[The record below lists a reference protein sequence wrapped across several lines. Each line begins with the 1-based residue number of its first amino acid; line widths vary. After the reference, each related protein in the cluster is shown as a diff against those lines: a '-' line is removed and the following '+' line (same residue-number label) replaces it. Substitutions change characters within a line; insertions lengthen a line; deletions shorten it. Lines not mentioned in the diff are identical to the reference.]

1 MITRRSLLA
10 ATTTATLTGAF
21 MTEPSQA
28 ATSGAADADLANTI
42 YMELPAGKVTI
53 VLRPDL
59 APLAAER
66 IKTLSAQGFY
76 NGCEF
81 FRVIAGF
88 MAQTGDPTNTGTGGS
103 NLPNLPAE
111 FTDKASFLTGTVG
124 MARTN
129 DPNSA
134 NSQFFIDFA
143 PATFLDNK
151 YTIVGQV
158 TDGMEAVNAI
168 KKGQGQ
174 SGRVTDPTRII
185 KMAPASA

>member
-1 MITRRSLLA
+1 
-10 ATTTATLTGAF
+10 
-21 MTEPSQA
+21 MTEATQA
-28 ATSGAADADLANTI
+28 APSSADTSGANADLANTI

-59 APLAAER
+59 APQAAER

-76 NGCEF
+76 NGCAF

-88 MAQTGDPTNTGTGGS
+88 MAQTGDPTNTGTSGS

-158 TDGMEAVNAI
+158 TAGMEAVNAI
-168 KKGQGQ
+168 KKGEGQ

-185 KMAPASA
+185 KMAPAAA

>member
-1 MITRRSLLA
+1 
-10 ATTTATLTGAF
+10 
-21 MTEPSQA
+21 MTEPTQA
-28 ATSGAADADLANTI
+28 ANTGDLANTI

-66 IKTLSAQGFY
+66 IKILSGRGFY
-76 NGCEF
+76 DGCEF

-88 MAQTGDPTNTGTGGS
+88 MAQTGDPTNTGTQGS
-103 NLPNLPAE
+103 DLPNLPAE
-111 FTDKASFLTGTVG
+111 FTSKASFLTGTVG

-129 DPNSA
+129 EPNSA

-158 TDGMEAVNAI
+158 TAGMDAVNAI
-168 KKGQGQ
+168 KKGDGQ

>member
-1 MITRRSLLA
+1 
-10 ATTTATLTGAF
+10 
-21 MTEPSQA
+21 MTESTQA
-28 ATSGAADADLANTI
+28 ANTQAANTQTGSMGDLTNTI
-42 YMELPAGKVTI
+42 YMELPAGRVTI
-53 VLRPDL
+53 ALRPDL

-88 MAQTGDPTNTGTGGS
+88 MAQTGDPTNTGTSGS
-103 NLPNLPAE
+103 SLPNLPAE

-124 MARTN
+124 MARTS

-158 TDGMEAVNAI
+158 TAGMEAVNAI
-168 KKGQGQ
+168 KKGEGQ

-185 KMAPASA
+185 KMAPATA